1 MDEVR
6 VVGRA
11 KINLFLRVLGKR
23 DDGYHEIESVMQTV
37 DLIDDLSMARAAS
50 TSVSFEVVAGLSGS
64 VPSSP
69 DLVEKAIGIFNE
81 NVGGT
86 QGAHAHVTKRIP
98 IGAGLGGGSADA
110 AAALKGMAALSGAD
124 VPQTLLLDFAAQVG
138 SDVPFALVGGTAL
151 VRGRGEILTP
161 VKAPEMWWVLV
172 MPGFEIS
179 TAQVYENFD
188 GVSRAES
195 GSSDELVSAL
205 ASGDVSA
212 IGQLLSNDLEAVAT
226 KFHPE
231 LIEVKK
237 AVLAAGALG
246 AVITGSGPTV
256 AGLCNSKVEAQR
268 LLDVVS
274 PKLRAVVVRSATTG
288 VEIV

>member
-37 DLIDDLSMARAAS
+37 DLVDELSMKRAPS
-50 TSVSFEVVAGLSGS
+50 TFVSFEPMAGLSGS
-64 VPSSP
+64 VPSQP

-86 QGAHAHVTKRIP
+86 QAVRVHVTKQIP

-124 VPQTLLLDFAAQVG
+124 VPESLLMEFAAQVG
-138 SDVPFALVGGTAL
+138 SDVPFALTGDTAL
-151 VRGRGEILTP
+151 ARGRGEILTP
-161 VKAPEMWWVLV
+161 VKAPVMWWVLV

-179 TAQVYENFD
+179 TAQAYQAFD
-188 GVSRAES
+188 ASSQVES
-195 GSSDELVSAL
+195 GSCDELVSAL
-205 ASGDVSA
+205 ASEDLSA
-212 IGQLLSNDLEAVAT
+212 VGHLLSNDLEGVAT
-226 KFHPE
+226 RFYSE
-231 LIEVKK
+231 LHEIEESLIKS
-237 AVLAAGALG
+237 GALG
-246 AVITGSGPTV
+246 AVVTGSGPTV
-256 AGLCNSKVEAQR
+256 ASLCRSEAHAR
-268 LLDVVS
+268 AVVKQVKPS
-274 PKLRAVVVRSATTG
+274 LRAVVARTTSAG
-288 VEIV
+288 AEIL

>member
-1 MDEVR
+1 MDEAR

-37 DLIDDLSMARAAS
+37 DLVDELSMKRAPS
-50 TSVSFEVVAGLSGS
+50 TLVSFELMTGLSGP
-64 VPSSP
+64 VPSQP

-86 QGAHAHVTKRIP
+86 QAARVHVTKRIP
-98 IGAGLGGGSADA
+98 IGAGLGGGSANA

-124 VPQTLLLDFAAQVG
+124 VPESLLMELAAQVG
-138 SDVPFALVGGTAL
+138 SDVPFALTGDTAL
-151 VRGRGEILTP
+151 ARGRGEILTP

-179 TAQVYENFD
+179 TAQAYQDFD
-188 GVSRAES
+188 ASSPIDS

-205 ASGDVSA
+205 ASEDLSA
-212 IGQLLSNDLEAVAT
+212 VGQLLSNDLEDIAT
-226 KFHPE
+226 RFHSE
-231 LIEVKK
+231 LPRIKK
-237 AVLAAGALG
+237 SLLKSGALG
-246 AVITGSGPTV
+246 AVVTGSGPTV
-256 AGLCNSKVEAQR
+256 ASLCRSEGHA
-268 LLDVVS
+268 
-274 PKLRAVVVRSATTG
+274 RAVLDQVRPALRSVVARSTLVGA
-288 VEIV
+288 EII